1 MPRRRSFAPSDNTP
15 KHDSLNECKRDV
27 ERKLKAFQVANRIQ
41 PSMARHLPHQMQ
53 LKGKPFIEPDV
64 HDIAGM
70 LQRNHK
76 DWLDKKIAEDR
87 AQIATIARTSSR
99 SGESESATLRGGSR
113 HIAKA
118 GRGFESHL
126 ESKRVAAERRT
137 EHKKQVDELRDSTDY
152 RKHTSSLEK
161 NNNSSKSLGEDG
173 SQKGRMRELGKPR
186 HESKKARKKS
196 PWSPRFTDSTPVE
209 KERNAK
215 TYEPE
220 VRGAKESAESIRRI
234 GSIEDVDKALERHP
248 HLRNYASFKKSY
260 AYAAAYFDIMER
272 NNSEELCVKG
282 SKELY
287 KQLSEEHGIPFTTIQ
302 QWYTERY
309 QPKLVKKLAKL
320 DDEDSRH
327 RRTMERFEKSFR
339 ESQMVGPVNVH
350 HDMACVDVGETNGST
365 SAEDIDRAL
374 KKFPELKQDSRF
386 SEQYRRSLTY
396 IEIMRRRQREELPQV
411 GNEDLYRKL
420 ADEYDISVSSVKNYY
435 SGKYKPRLI
444 SKIEKLTG
452 QNGKDTRRDSSAQVR
467 DVSSQAFTPP
477 HGNEIVKQLAAGE
490 NFTLEEV
497 CRLIA
502 SMVRV
507 NPELEPTGVHQVDFS
522 RFPRYLESV
531 KASCEKIEQ
540 LVNDQIEFPENSCRY
555 LKVATLGDRLYL
567 RVRDSSRNNWLNAH
581 AHHHFHFRTYKAKRG
596 IVESGRHS
604 LAIENNDQ
612 LSKLIRQM
620 SDYTGRINPKT
631 GENSDLKPNLPY
643 LNGESLHFLLDS
655 VGMTLKDIKHQI
667 SKVSG
672 TGQVSGCIA
681 NPKFPEVDNLRA
693 MMGAIMNSDGS
704 ISDGGASYYE
714 RDRRRLERV
723 EHHFR
728 KFGDVDIW
736 RADDATRATQ
746 LRFPKVMADVFRFW
760 GFLQGD
766 KSRDNRGLPKEIRL
780 GSFEV
785 CRNYTEQLFPED
797 GNFANTTASWSRT
810 IELADNQR
818 EVREF
823 LLKYGRRKV
832 TQVQGDQRNYVTHSL
847 SWGRIDQM
855 MKDSRTSYSS
865 GARVLYDKV
874 LGNPCRLIEDEKQ
887 VVERLGV
894 GIVLRPAQI
903 KHSLKSDRVSVEW
916 TARVASVKDLI
927 RLALLAPPDHP
938 RKLDSVVRWMAG
950 RPRKV
955 AQIMDDLKH
964 EGLAAR
970 PEWDAFFD

>member
-1 MPRRRSFAPSDNTP
+1 MPRRRNFSPSDNTP

-41 PSMARHLPHQMQ
+41 PAVARHLRRQMQ

-70 LQRNHK
+70 LHANHK
-76 DWLDKKIAEDR
+76 NWLDKRVSEDR
-87 AQIATIARTSSR
+87 AQIATMAKMSSR
-99 SGESESATLRGGSR
+99 GGEPESATLRAGSG

-118 GRGFESHL
+118 VRGFESHL
-126 ESKRVAAERRT
+126 GSKQVAAERFT
-137 EHKKQVDELRDSTDY
+137 EHKKQVDELRDSTHY
-152 RKHTSSLEK
+152 KKHTGSLEK
-161 NNNSSKSLGEDG
+161 NNSSEYLGEDG
-173 SQKGRMRELGKPR
+173 SQKDRIRESGKLR
-186 HESKKARKKS
+186 HELKKARKKPPS
-196 PWSPRFTDSTPVE
+196 FPRFTDSTPVE
-209 KERNAK
+209 KESKVK
-215 TYEPE
+215 TYEIE
-220 VRGAKESAESIRRI
+220 VQGTKKSAESICRV
-234 GSIEDVDKALERHP
+234 GSIKDADRVLERHS
-248 HLRNYASFKKSY
+248 HLRNYASFEKMY
-260 AYAAAYFDIMER
+260 YYAATYFDIMER
-272 NNSEELCVKG
+272 KDSGKLCEKG

-287 KQLSEEHGIPFTTIQ
+287 KRLSAEYGIPYTTIQ
-302 QWYTERY
+302 PWYTERNR
-309 QPKLVKKLAKL
+309 PRLIEKLARL
-320 DDEDSRH
+320 DEEDSRH
-327 RRTMERFEKSFR
+327 RRTMERFNKSLR
-339 ESQMVGPVNVH
+339 DALTDEPAIVH
-350 HDMACVDVGETNGST
+350 HKMACVGVGETNDLA
-365 SAEDIDRAL
+365 SADDIDRAL
-374 KKFPELKQDSRF
+374 GMFPELNQNPRF
-386 SEQYRRSLTY
+386 PEQYRRSLAY
-396 IEIMRRRQREELPQV
+396 LEIIRRRQRGELPQV
-411 GNEDLYRKL
+411 GNEDLYKRL
-420 ADEYDISVSSVKNYY
+420 ADEYGISTTSAKNYY
-435 SGKYKPRLI
+435 SGKYKARLI

-452 QNGKDTRRDSSAQVR
+452 RNEKDTRGDSSARVR
-467 DVSSQAFTPP
+467 DVSNQKFTLP
-477 HGNEIVKQLAAGE
+477 HGKEIERQMAAGGD
-490 NFTLEEV
+490 FTLEEV

-502 SMVRV
+502 AMLSV
-507 NPELEPTGVHQVDFS
+507 NPDLESTGVHQVDFS
-522 RFPRYLESV
+522 RFPRFLESI
-531 KASCEKIEQ
+531 KASREKVEQ
-540 LVNDQIEFPENSCRY
+540 LVNDQIGFVENSRKCLR
-555 LKVATLGDRLYL
+555 VATLGDRLYL
-567 RVRDSSRNNWLNAH
+567 RIRDSSRNTWLNAH
-581 AHHHFHFRTYKAKRG
+581 AHHHFHFRTYEAKRG

-604 LAIENNDQ
+604 LAIENNNQ

-681 NPKFPEVDNLRA
+681 NPEFPEVDNLRA
-693 MMGAIMNSDGS
+693 IMGAIMNSDGS
-704 ISDGGASYYE
+704 ISNGGASYYE

-766 KSRDNRGLPKEIRL
+766 KSRNNRGLPKEIRL

-797 GNFANTTASWSRT
+797 GNFANSTASWSRT

-832 TQVQGDQRNYVTHSL
+832 TRVQGDQRNYVTHSL

-865 GARVLYDKV
+865 GARVLYNKV
-874 LGNPCRLIEDEKQ
+874 LGNLCRLIEDEKQ

-894 GIVLRPAQI
+894 GIVLRPAQV

-950 RPRKV
+950 RPKKV
-955 AQIMDDLKH
+955 VQIMDDLKH
-964 EGLAAR
+964 EGLTAR

>member
-1 MPRRRSFAPSDNTP
+1 MHMLITTFIS
-15 KHDSLNECKRDV
+15 
-27 ERKLKAFQVANRIQ
+27 ERIR
-41 PSMARHLPHQMQ
+41 
-53 LKGKPFIEPDV
+53 
-64 HDIAGM
+64 
-70 LQRNHK
+70 
-76 DWLDKKIAEDR
+76 
-87 AQIATIARTSSR
+87 QI
-99 SGESESATLRGGSR
+99 
-113 HIAKA
+113 
-118 GRGFESHL
+118 
-126 ESKRVAAERRT
+126 
-137 EHKKQVDELRDSTDY
+137 
-152 RKHTSSLEK
+152 
-161 NNNSSKSLGEDG
+161 
-173 SQKGRMRELGKPR
+173 
-186 HESKKARKKS
+186 
-196 PWSPRFTDSTPVE
+196 
-209 KERNAK
+209 
-215 TYEPE
+215 
-220 VRGAKESAESIRRI
+220 
-234 GSIEDVDKALERHP
+234 
-248 HLRNYASFKKSY
+248 
-260 AYAAAYFDIMER
+260 
-272 NNSEELCVKG
+272 
-282 SKELY
+282 
-287 KQLSEEHGIPFTTIQ
+287 
-302 QWYTERY
+302 
-309 QPKLVKKLAKL
+309 
-320 DDEDSRH
+320 
-327 RRTMERFEKSFR
+327 
-339 ESQMVGPVNVH
+339 
-350 HDMACVDVGETNGST
+350 
-365 SAEDIDRAL
+365 
-374 KKFPELKQDSRF
+374 
-386 SEQYRRSLTY
+386 
-396 IEIMRRRQREELPQV
+396 
-411 GNEDLYRKL
+411 
-420 ADEYDISVSSVKNYY
+420 
-435 SGKYKPRLI
+435 
-444 SKIEKLTG
+444 
-452 QNGKDTRRDSSAQVR
+452 
-467 DVSSQAFTPP
+467 
-477 HGNEIVKQLAAGE
+477 
-490 NFTLEEV
+490 
-497 CRLIA
+497 
-502 SMVRV
+502 
-507 NPELEPTGVHQVDFS
+507 
-522 RFPRYLESV
+522 
-531 KASCEKIEQ
+531 
-540 LVNDQIEFPENSCRY
+540 
-555 LKVATLGDRLYL
+555 
-567 RVRDSSRNNWLNAH
+567 
-581 AHHHFHFRTYKAKRG
+581 
-596 IVESGRHS
+596 
-604 LAIENNDQ
+604 
-612 LSKLIRQM
+612 IRQM

>member
-1 MPRRRSFAPSDNTP
+1 
-15 KHDSLNECKRDV
+15 
-27 ERKLKAFQVANRIQ
+27 
-41 PSMARHLPHQMQ
+41 MQ

-272 NNSEELCVKG
+272 KNSEELCVKG

>member
-1 MPRRRSFAPSDNTP
+1 MFRRRGFSPSDSTP
-15 KHDSLNECKRDV
+15 KHVSSNECRRDV
-27 ERKLKAFQVANRIQ
+27 ERKAKALEVANRIQ
-41 PSMARHLPHQMQ
+41 PSVARHLRHQRQ
-53 LKGKPFIEPDV
+53 LEGKPFIEPNV
-64 HDIAGM
+64 HDIAER
-70 LQRNHK
+70 LHTNHK
-76 DWLDKKIAEDR
+76 EWLDTKIAEDKAQESTMAKTSSQGGEPEPVAFKAGPR
-87 AQIATIARTSSR
+87 HVAEAVWGYENQQRSRQAVSGKHIEHEKQIA
-99 SGESESATLRGGSR
+99 E
-113 HIAKA
+113 
-118 GRGFESHL
+118 L
-126 ESKRVAAERRT
+126 EDIT
-137 EHKKQVDELRDSTDY
+137 HH
-152 RKHTSSLEK
+152 RKHTGSLEK
-161 NNNSSKSLGEDG
+161 NNGRKSPNEDSSQENGLRAS
-173 SQKGRMRELGKPR
+173 GKPK
-186 HESKKARKKS
+186 HEPKRASEKVREF
-196 PWSPRFTDSTPVE
+196 PRFTDSSPVE
-209 KERNAK
+209 KESNAK
-215 TYEPE
+215 KYEPE
-220 VRGAKESAESIRRI
+220 ARGAKESAESIRRI

-248 HLRNYASFKKSY
+248 HLRNYASFRKSY
-260 AYAAAYFDIMER
+260 DYAAAYFDIMER
-272 NNSEELCVKG
+272 RNSEELCEKG

-287 KQLSEEHGIPFTTIQ
+287 KQLSEEYRIPFTTIQ
-302 QWYTERY
+302 QWYTDRY
-309 QPKLVKKLAKL
+309 QPKLIKKLAKL

-339 ESQMVGPVNVH
+339 ESQIVGPVNAH
-350 HDMACVDVGETNGST
+350 HDMACVDIGETNGSI
-365 SAEDIDRAL
+365 SAEDIDKAL

-396 IEIMRRRQREELPQV
+396 IEIMRRRQRGELPQV

-435 SGKYKPRLI
+435 SGRYKPRLI

-452 QNGKDTRRDSSAQVR
+452 QIGKDTRRDSSAQVR
-467 DVSSQAFTPP
+467 DVSSQAFTLP
-477 HGNEIVKQLAAGE
+477 HGNEIAKQLPAGE

-507 NPELEPTGVHQVDFS
+507 NPELESTGVHQVDFS

-540 LVNDQIEFPENSCRY
+540 LVNDQIEFPENSSKY

-581 AHHHFHFRTYKAKRG
+581 AHHHFHFRTYEAKRE

-604 LAIENNDQ
+604 LAIENNNQ

-655 VGMTLKDIKHQI
+655 VGMTLKDIKNQI

-728 KFGDVDIW
+728 RFGDVDIW
-736 RADDATRATQ
+736 KSDDATRATQ
-746 LRFPKVMADVFRFW
+746 LRFPKVLADVFRFW

-766 KSRDNRGLPKEIRL
+766 KSIDNRGLPEEIRL

-797 GNFANTTASWSRT
+797 GNFANSTASWSRT

-818 EVREF
+818 KVRKF

-832 TQVQGDQRNYVTHSL
+832 TRVQGDKRNYVTRSL

-894 GIVLRPAQI
+894 GIVLRPAQV
-903 KHSLKSDRVSVEW
+903 KYSLKSDRVSVEW
-916 TARVASVKDLI
+916 TARVASVKDMI

-955 AQIMDDLKH
+955 AQIMDNLKH
-964 EGLAAR
+964 ERLAAR
-970 PEWDAFFD
+970 PEWDAFFN

>member
-1 MPRRRSFAPSDNTP
+1 LRASGKP
-15 KHDSLNECKRDV
+15 KHEPK
-27 ERKLKAFQVANRIQ
+27 KA
-41 PSMARHLPHQMQ
+41 
-53 LKGKPFIEPDV
+53 
-64 HDIAGM
+64 
-70 LQRNHK
+70 
-76 DWLDKKIAEDR
+76 
-87 AQIATIARTSSR
+87 
-99 SGESESATLRGGSR
+99 
-113 HIAKA
+113 
-118 GRGFESHL
+118 
-126 ESKRVAAERRT
+126 
-137 EHKKQVDELRDSTDY
+137 
-152 RKHTSSLEK
+152 
-161 NNNSSKSLGEDG
+161 
-173 SQKGRMRELGKPR
+173 
-186 HESKKARKKS
+186 SKKAREF
-196 PWSPRFTDSTPVE
+196 PRFTDSSPVE
-209 KERNAK
+209 KESNAK

-248 HLRNYASFKKSY
+248 HLRNYASFEKSY
-260 AYAAAYFDIMER
+260 DYAAAYFDIMER
-272 NNSEELCVKG
+272 KNSEELCEKG

-287 KQLSEEHGIPFTTIQ
+287 KQLSEKYGIPFTTIQ

-374 KKFPELKQDSRF
+374 EKFPELKQDSRF
-386 SEQYRRSLTY
+386 SEQYHRSLTY
-396 IEIMRRRQREELPQV
+396 IEIMRRRQRGELPQV

-435 SGKYKPRLI
+435 SGRYKPRLI
-444 SKIEKLTG
+444 SKIEKLTS

-467 DVSSQAFTPP
+467 DVSSQAFTLP

-507 NPELEPTGVHQVDFS
+507 NPELESTGVHQVDFS

-531 KASCEKIEQ
+531 KASCEKIER
-540 LVNDQIEFPENSCRY
+540 LVNDQIEFPENSGKY

-567 RVRDSSRNNWLNAH
+567 RVRDSSRSNWLNAH
-581 AHHHFHFRTYKAKRG
+581 AHHHFHFRTYEAKRG

-604 LAIENNDQ
+604 LAIENNNQ

-631 GENSDLKPNLPY
+631 GENSDLKRNLPY

-681 NPKFPEVDNLRA
+681 NPKFPEVDHLRA
-693 MMGAIMNSDGS
+693 IMGAIMNSDGS

-736 RADDATRATQ
+736 RSNDATRATQ

-766 KSRDNRGLPKEIRL
+766 KSIDNRGLPKEIRL

-797 GNFANTTASWSRT
+797 GNFAKNTASWSRT

-818 EVREF
+818 EVKEF

-832 TQVQGDQRNYVTHSL
+832 TRVQGDQRNYVTRSL

-855 MKDSRTSYSS
+855 MKDSRTNYSS

-874 LGNPCRLIEDEKQ
+874 LGNPCCLIEDEKQ

-894 GIVLRPAQI
+894 GIVLRPAQV

-916 TARVASVKDLI
+916 TARIASAKDMI

>member
-1 MPRRRSFAPSDNTP
+1 
-15 KHDSLNECKRDV
+15 
-27 ERKLKAFQVANRIQ
+27 
-41 PSMARHLPHQMQ
+41 MQ

-272 NNSEELCVKG
+272 KNSEELCVKG

-581 AHHHFHFRTYKAKRG
+581 AHHHFHFRTYKA
-596 IVESGRHS
+596 
-604 LAIENNDQ
+604 NN
-612 LSKLIRQM
+612 S
-620 SDYTGRINPKT
+620 
-631 GENSDLKPNLPY
+631 
-643 LNGESLHFLLDS
+643 
-655 VGMTLKDIKHQI
+655 
-667 SKVSG
+667 
-672 TGQVSGCIA
+672 
-681 NPKFPEVDNLRA
+681 
-693 MMGAIMNSDGS
+693 
-704 ISDGGASYYE
+704 
-714 RDRRRLERV
+714 
-723 EHHFR
+723 
-728 KFGDVDIW
+728 
-736 RADDATRATQ
+736 
-746 LRFPKVMADVFRFW
+746 ADV
-760 GFLQGD
+760 
-766 KSRDNRGLPKEIRL
+766 RL
-780 GSFEV
+780 HRE
-785 CRNYTEQLFPED
+785 
-797 GNFANTTASWSRT
+797 
-810 IELADNQR
+810 NQP
-818 EVREF
+818 
-823 LLKYGRRKV
+823 
-832 TQVQGDQRNYVTHSL
+832 QD
-847 SWGRIDQM
+847 W
-855 MKDSRTSYSS
+855 
-865 GARVLYDKV
+865 
-874 LGNPCRLIEDEKQ
+874 
-887 VVERLGV
+887 
-894 GIVLRPAQI
+894 
-903 KHSLKSDRVSVEW
+903 
-916 TARVASVKDLI
+916 
-927 RLALLAPPDHP
+927 
-938 RKLDSVVRWMAG
+938 
-950 RPRKV
+950 
-955 AQIMDDLKH
+955 
-964 EGLAAR
+964 
-970 PEWDAFFD
+970 